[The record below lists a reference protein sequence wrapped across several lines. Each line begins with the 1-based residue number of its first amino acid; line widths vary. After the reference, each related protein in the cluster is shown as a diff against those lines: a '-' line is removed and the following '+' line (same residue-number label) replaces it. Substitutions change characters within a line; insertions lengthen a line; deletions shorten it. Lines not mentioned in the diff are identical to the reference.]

1 MEKGLFTLVHHN
13 SNCPNRP
20 PALTWSFSM
29 TLQLILLITVAIPCP
44 LSGSSCQ
51 ASRITFVPKPIH
63 SLSTGGTV
71 NSEIANSGPMALD
84 SPHMPDVRE
93 GVTYEGCPA
102 SHGADQVSPTLN
114 QMHKDSTRDPTAD
127 AMEMPFSVQILLLF
141 TVIIGFVMFL
151 MASGSSTWVA
161 LLLLVL
167 SGISSSV
174 FIEWQR
180 QNLSSGRNELALLSL
195 ALLGCIPVVW
205 GLQRIS
211 ALVRAFVGV
220 MRDWKVGSRARQ
232 LCVSVY
238 RRASDALGVWTL
250 LMLSTWTAV
259 FIMPIMIAVAFIFLM
274 FVAAMLL
281 PIALGLGCFALLM
294 LPVLFSEGI
303 LLGGFFIF
311 GGILIAVVAFL
322 LLVSL
327 VGFYYLQHV

>member
-71 NSEIANSGPMALD
+71 NSE
-84 SPHMPDVRE
+84 
-93 GVTYEGCPA
+93 EGCPA